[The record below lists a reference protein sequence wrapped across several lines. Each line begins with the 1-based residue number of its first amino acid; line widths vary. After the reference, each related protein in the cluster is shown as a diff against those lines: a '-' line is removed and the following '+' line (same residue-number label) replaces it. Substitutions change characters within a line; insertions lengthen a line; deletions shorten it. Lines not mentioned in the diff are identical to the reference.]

1 MSNSSAG
8 QQGRSFFPAR
18 LYVCAMGKPIIKIL
32 YFHRRRTNAS
42 GWYRLEYIFQR
53 GKKTLRYVLSSRD
66 PEYLVCFCSPCMVER
81 SEMIVF
87 VAELL
92 LEIHKV
98 KYSHL
103 KVTPSY
109 AYATPKYKSRINQM
123 CKKSRYHKT
132 PVIIDGL

>member
-1 MSNSSAG
+1 
-8 QQGRSFFPAR
+8 
-18 LYVCAMGKPIIKIL
+18 MGKPIIKIL

-53 GKKTLRYVLSSRD
+53 GKKTLRYVLSTRD

-98 KYSHL
+98 KYSYL

-123 CKKSRYHKT
+123 CKKAR
-132 PVIIDGL
+132 P

>member
-1 MSNSSAG
+1 
-8 QQGRSFFPAR
+8 
-18 LYVCAMGKPIIKIL
+18 MGKPIIKIL
-32 YFHRRRTNAS
+32 YSHRRRTNAS

-53 GKKTLRYVLSSRD
+53 GKKTLRYVLSTRD
-66 PEYLVCFCSPCMVER
+66 PEYLVCFCSPCMIER

-109 AYATPKYKSRINQM
+109 AYATPKYNPESTKCAKRA
-123 CKKSRYHKT
+123 
-132 PVIIDGL
+132 VITKRLSL

>member
-1 MSNSSAG
+1 
-8 QQGRSFFPAR
+8 
-18 LYVCAMGKPIIKIL
+18 MGKPIIKIL

-53 GKKTLRYVLSSRD
+53 GKKTLRYVLSTRD

-98 KYSHL
+98 KYSYL

-123 CKKSRYHKT
+123 CKRA
-132 PVIIDGL
+132 VITKRLSL